1 MYLKRYTIGA
11 IIFIIAIGWSV
22 YAFITQDSYA
32 LHYKEFALP
41 EMPIA
46 FLMIT
51 PLIIFYIASVA
62 HMMYYSLKNFWRLRS
77 YQKDYDRFVDAF
89 YYGYLQRDK
98 VQEFTTERYRFLG
111 KLLQHSKISPN
122 SDLHVHENEK
132 MQELL
137 ETLENIK
144 GGKEVELKSF
154 HLDSSNPWSIQ
165 NKLNQLDSKP
175 QIADELLTQSNDYP
189 NDLRK
194 KAYES
199 LVKSADLSKILK
211 YRQWLDKELLVVVF
225 ERVTAVEN
233 QINLTIE
240 DMMSLVNSVTLNA
253 KEYLELA
260 KKFKN
265 CLEPDL
271 CVNLFEKISEENEEA
286 TEALL
291 YVYLD
296 LEMNAKAKEML
307 ENSQS
312 DEFQGLKAYLSL
324 KEKGEVYNI
333 NLFI

>member
-11 IIFIIAIGWSV
+11 LIFIIAVGWSV
-22 YAFITQDSYA
+22 YAFATQDTYA
-32 LHYKEFALP
+32 LHYKEYALP
-41 EMPIA
+41 AMPIA
-46 FLMIT
+46 FLIIT
-51 PLIIFYIASVA
+51 PLIVFYIASVA

-89 YYGYLQRDK
+89 YYGYLQLDK
-98 VQEFTTERYRFLG
+98 KQEFVTERYRFLG
-111 KLLQHSKISPN
+111 KLLQHSTISPN
-122 SDLHVHENEK
+122 DDLHVHENEK
-132 MQELL
+132 IQELL
-137 ETLENIK
+137 ETLENVK
-144 GGKEVELKSF
+144 NGKDVELKPY
-154 HLDSSNPWSIQ
+154 HLDSNNPLTIQ
-165 NKLNQLDSKP
+165 NKLNQLNSKP

-189 NDLRK
+189 DDLRK

-199 LVKSADLSKILK
+199 LVKNADLTKILK
-211 YRQWLDKELLVVVF
+211 YRQWLDKETLVTVF

-233 QINLTIE
+233 PLNLTID
-240 DMMSLVNSVTLNA
+240 DMMSLVNSVKLDA
-253 KEYLELA
+253 SEYLELA

-291 YVYLD
+291 YVLLD
-296 LEMNAKAKEML
+296 LEMNAKAKELL

-324 KEKGEVYNI
+324 KEKGEIYNI
-333 NLFI
+333 NLFV